1 MTGKKL
7 QRVLACLLA
16 VLLLSQVGAFSPAV
30 FAADSSG
37 YTLHDGTAVIPAGTS
52 AGDVNRI
59 LAAALV
65 VGFDQMSGEE
75 QDRILT
81 GEWQYACEGKSAIS
95 TKNTAW
101 GPVTGFDSSKK
112 FGLVTTK
119 YSHPALSAN
128 EDASYPIRLKLA
140 DGTLTNEVKV
150 YKAQKPVSSITLKEG
165 VTVTLPYNADVS
177 INFDALRE
185 RIFDQVVESTTPDLK
200 VNDVTIEYYATATT
214 GSLGALG
221 RAWAP
226 LEGGKVDDLNY
237 PAISEGDQ
245 QIRISYAGNDT
256 YGAASAEVTVTFA
269 DREASNIV
277 LKPDQKVALPY
288 TDATTVD
295 SDALRAAILQQIVD
309 EGTTPSLTAENT
321 EIKYY
326 ATATTGAAVGFGKN
340 WAPLEGGKVDGLNY
354 PAISAG
360 DQQIQISF
368 KGDDAYKASSATT
381 TVTFT
386 ERPGIEAVTKEN
398 PTFKLAFTAD
408 GAAIYDNIRQQV
420 WDAVVVSTNP
430 TLTVDDV
437 TIEYYATAT
446 TGAVDKLGHA
456 WVALTG
462 GKVNGLTYP
471 AIGEGTQEVRITWGG
486 SKDNAAWQWQ
496 GNVAVTGRA
505 DAPFQLKEGVT
516 EGMTVAMVYNRD
528 QSINYEATAQA
539 LRDALLESTDPNI
552 SIDDVTVQYNAGIKN
567 YQPLN
572 YSPTGS
578 DFIDQFVKF
587 GLGSQTIHFVWNGN
601 ANYKPL
607 KLDDV
612 KVNMEDH
619 RTASAVMLKSGAS
632 ITYNMDANAMLQAIF
647 ENLIDWDASTL
658 PEKSTLSAAD
668 FTFEYYGENVLG
680 EEDGGISGGVPNWAP
695 VAGGTVNL
703 LTYPQMGAGEN
714 QKVRV
719 SYSGNGEYRPCK
731 NVEGTLTVNKAKVS
745 VKVHSTSIY
754 AEEAKDKLGE
764 GFVTTDPA
772 DKFDIYTIYGGMTS
786 DVTGSVFVQLPERM
800 TKGTI
805 IKLIDQTLKGL
816 DQKTL
821 TEMMQQG
828 TTVGELRKL
837 LSDIV
842 GKGDK
847 LPQPVKD
854 LLKKVGI
861 DIDTLVK
868 LNEALNK
875 FPGLLDNV
883 RVAFGT
889 PDQAGI
895 YTVYAITNN
904 KNYETGFGMGAL
916 VVKKHYSGVKLQWNE
931 TIPNGK
937 LTAEEAK
944 SFDFGV
950 TLMYDG
956 NPAEKQTNVHYLYSG
971 FTSKWKPYSST
982 TTPPTEPGR
991 YVVTVVTLGGNYQ
1004 AAPITRAFQITK

>member
-1 MTGKKL
+1 MHARACKTNVAKWKGNIMTGKKL

-37 YTLHDGTAVIPAGTS
+37 YTLHDGTAIIPAGTS
-52 AGDVNRI
+52 KEDVDRI

-65 VGFDQMSGEE
+65 VGFDRMSGEE

-277 LKPDQKVALPY
+277 LKPDQQVALPY

-340 WAPLEGGKVDGLNY
+340 WAPLEGGKVDDLNY

-420 WDAVVVSTNP
+420 WGAVVVSTKP
-430 TLTVDDV
+430 ALTVDDV

-486 SKDNAAWQWQ
+486 SKNYAPWSWEGD
-496 GNVAVTGRA
+496 VVVTGRA
-505 DAPFQLKEGVT
+505 AAPFQLKQGVT

-528 QSINYEATAQA
+528 QSINYEETAQA

-619 RTASAVMLKSGAS
+619 RTASAVVLKSGAS
-632 ITYNMDANAMLQAIF
+632 ITYNMDANVMLQAIF

-658 PEKSTLSAAD
+658 PKKGTLSVAD
-668 FTFEYYGENVLG
+668 FTIEYYGKNVLG
-680 EEDGGISGGVPNWAP
+680 EEDGGISGDVPNWAP
-695 VAGGTVNL
+695 VAGGTVN
-703 LTYPQMGAGEN
+703 
-714 QKVRV
+714 
-719 SYSGNGEYRPCK
+719 
-731 NVEGTLTVNKAKVS
+731 
-745 VKVHSTSIY
+745 
-754 AEEAKDKLGE
+754 
-764 GFVTTDPA
+764 F
-772 DKFDIYTIYGGMTS
+772 
-786 DVTGSVFVQLPERM
+786 
-800 TKGTI
+800 
-805 IKLIDQTLKGL
+805 
-816 DQKTL
+816 
-821 TEMMQQG
+821 
-828 TTVGELRKL
+828 LR
-837 LSDIV
+837 
-842 GKGDK
+842 
-847 LPQPVKD
+847 
-854 LLKKVGI
+854 
-861 DIDTLVK
+861 
-868 LNEALNK
+868 
-875 FPGLLDNV
+875 
-883 RVAFGT
+883 
-889 PDQAGI
+889 
-895 YTVYAITNN
+895 AI
-904 KNYETGFGMGAL
+904 
-916 VVKKHYSGVKLQWNE
+916 
-931 TIPNGK
+931 
-937 LTAEEAK
+937 
-944 SFDFGV
+944 
-950 TLMYDG
+950 
-956 NPAEKQTNVHYLYSG
+956 
-971 FTSKWKPYSST
+971 
-982 TTPPTEPGR
+982 
-991 YVVTVVTLGGNYQ
+991 
-1004 AAPITRAFQITK
+1004 